1 MKKRDL
7 SRLKEI
13 LDYDPSTGKVYTK
26 KGRQLTPDDDGL
38 VVVFDNQAI
47 VRSVKHK
54 LDKLAY
60 YLAFGVYPRKDQ
72 KVLHRNLDEFDNSI
86 KNLSLVSRSVYR
98 QIKEAHKNL
107 TGGIHLVPHT
117 VDQFSYVIKWFDSGV
132 EKSKIIQDIV
142 IARKAQ
148 LKLQLKY
155 SKILT
160 KYCFFD

>member
-1 MKKRDL
+1 MKKPDL

-26 KGRQLTPDDDGL
+26 KGRQLTPDQDGL
-38 VVVFDNQAI
+38 VVVFDSKANT
-47 VRSVKHK
+47 RSVKHK
-54 LDKLAY
+54 LEKVAY
-60 YLAFGVYPRKDQ
+60 YLAFGDYPRQDQ
-72 KVLHRNLDEFDNSI
+72 KVLHRNLDENDNSA
-86 KNLSLVSRSVYR
+86 KNLSIVSRSVYR

-107 TGGIHLVPHT
+107 TGGIHMIPHGI
-117 VDQFSYVIKWFDSGV
+117 DQFSYVLKWFDSGV

-142 IARKAQ
+142 IARKVQ

-160 KYCFFD
+160 KYCVFD